1 MVNRRQFIASSVLG
15 SAAIVSGCVDPEPAN
30 STPENTR
37 EISPFEL
44 DEFSV
49 AELAGNMASGDMTS
63 RSITE
68 LYLNRIAQLN
78 TTGTELRAIIET
90 NPEALEIADLLD
102 AERRTTGARGPL
114 HGIPV
119 LLKDNIDTADRMTTT
134 AGSLA
139 LEGSIPPRD
148 AFLTQRLRS
157 AGAVILGKANLSEW
171 ANFRSRGSS
180 SGWSG
185 RGGQCRNPYV
195 LEYNPCGSSS
205 GSAVAVSANL
215 APLAIGTETNGS
227 IMCPASRN
235 GIVGV
240 KPTVGLLSR
249 SGIIPIAETQDTA
262 GPMTRTLADA
272 ALLLGALTGID
283 PRDPATGASTGR
295 SEADYLQYLVTESLE
310 GTRIGVARNFSFDSA
325 VWDVFE
331 KAIEVLRDQ
340 GAEIVDPADL
350 PNMDRYSDSSFAVL
364 LYEFKSGLNQYLESL
379 GPGAPVK
386 TLAEIIEFN
395 AANIERE
402 MPYFGQDIL
411 IEAQQMGPVSD
422 TAYRDALANNRRFSR
437 REGIDQVMAEYNL
450 DAIITPTG
458 GPAWATDHVNGDRGT
473 GSSSRPAAVA
483 GYPSVTVPMG
493 FVGELPVGISF
504 FGRAW
509 TEALLLG
516 LAYAYEQ
523 ATVHRRPPQFLNS
536 VV

>member
-1 MVNRRQFIASSVLG
+1 MLG
-15 SAAIVSGCVDPEPAN
+15 SAAFASGCADPEQAN
-30 STPENTR
+30 SSPQNTR
-37 EISPFEL
+37 QIPAFEL

-49 AELAGNMASGDMTS
+49 AELAGNMASGEMTS

-68 LYLNRIAQLN
+68 LYLNRIALLN
-78 TTGTELRAIIET
+78 TTGPELRAIIET
-90 NPEALEIADLLD
+90 NPEALELADLLD
-102 AERRTTGARGPL
+102 TERRTRGVRGPL

-119 LLKDNIDTADRMTTT
+119 LLKDNIDTADRMATT

-139 LEGSIPPRD
+139 LEGSVPPRD
-148 AFLTQRLRS
+148 AFLTQRLRA
-157 AGAVILGKANLSEW
+157 AGAVILGKTNLSEW

-205 GSAVAVSANL
+205 GSAVAISANL

-235 GIVGV
+235 GIVGI
-240 KPTVGLLSR
+240 KPTVGLVSR

-272 ALLLGALTGID
+272 ALLLGALTGVD
-283 PRDPATGASTGR
+283 PRDPATGASEGH
-295 SEADYLQYLVTESLE
+295 SEVDYLQYLESESLE
-310 GTRIGVARNFSFDSA
+310 GARIGVARNFNFDSA

-331 KAIEVLRDQ
+331 RAIEVMRNR
-340 GAEIVDPADL
+340 GAEIVDPADV
-350 PNMDRYSDSSFAVL
+350 PNMDRYGDSSFEVL
-364 LYEFKSGLNQYLESL
+364 LYEFKSGLNRYLELL
-379 GPGAPVK
+379 GPDAPVK

-411 IEAQQMGPVSD
+411 IEAQQMGPISEP
-422 TAYRDALANNRRFSR
+422 AYRDALANNRRFSR
-437 REGIDQVMAEYNL
+437 REGIDQVMAEYQL

-458 GPAWATDHVNGDRGT
+458 GPAWVTDHRNGDRGT
-473 GSSSRPAAVA
+473 GSSSQAAAVA
-483 GYPSVTVPMG
+483 GYPSITVPMG

-509 TEALLLG
+509 NEALLLG

-536 VV
+536 LA